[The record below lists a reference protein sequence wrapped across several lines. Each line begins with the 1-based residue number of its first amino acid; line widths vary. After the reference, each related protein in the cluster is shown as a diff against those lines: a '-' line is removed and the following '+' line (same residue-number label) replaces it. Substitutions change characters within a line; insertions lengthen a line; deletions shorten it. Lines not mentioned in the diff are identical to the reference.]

1 MGKKSKEN
9 FEKLQWKAVKVE
21 GALSGEDFQGF
32 AGLEVLESYDSKIL
46 AGGNKRKKRDFAI
59 SELDGDIL
67 SSAGNEFRSKSED
80 DVDDEQPKRKK
91 AKSKTQSTPGK
102 YVLLKPREDEEE
114 NFFESAENQT
124 IRNTWYKTGIVSD
137 EIIKAL
143 VEMKFTTP
151 TEIQQLTIPAA
162 TVKCDILG
170 AAQTG
175 SGKTLAFGLPLVQ
188 SIQKEIADDDSKME
202 NLFGLILTPTRE
214 LATQINNHLK
224 AIAKYTNVSIACI
237 IGGLAQVK
245 QERVL
250 NSCPHIV
257 IGTPGRI
264 WELISDGN
272 EHLKKLVSLK
282 YLVIDETDRMIE
294 KGHFAELEQILDT
307 INNEQENSKRQTFVF
322 SATLTMVHELPDYVM
337 KKKKKLARSKEMT
350 KEQRL
355 DTFISLFGMKNPKVF
370 DITNNAGVAEKLVG
384 ESLNSF
390 NFHSKL
396 NFLF

>member
-1 MGKKSKEN
+1 MGKKTKEN
-9 FEKLQWKAVKVE
+9 YDKLEWKAVKVE
-21 GALSGEDFQGF
+21 GALSGEDFEGF

-46 AGGNKRKKRDFAI
+46 AGGNKKKRRDFAI

-67 SSAGNEFRSKSED
+67 SGAGSEFKRRNEDESE
-80 DVDDEQPKRKK
+80 EQPKKK
-91 AKSKTQSTPGK
+91 KVKSKLPVIPGK
-102 YVLLKPREDEEE
+102 YVLLKPQEDEE
-114 NFFESAENQT
+114 NFFESAENQA
-124 IRNTWYKTGIVSD
+124 IRNTWYQTGIVSD

-143 VEMKFTTP
+143 VEMKFTIP
-151 TEIQQLTIPAA
+151 TEIQQLAIPSGA
-162 TVKCDILG
+162 VKCDILG

-175 SGKTLAFGLPLVQ
+175 SGKTLAFGLPLIQ
-188 SIQKEIADDDSKME
+188 SIQKEIADDDNKME
-202 NLFGLILTPTRE
+202 NLFGLIITPTRE

-224 AIAKYTNVSIACI
+224 AVAKYTKVSIACI

-272 EHLKKLVSLK
+272 EHLKKLVNLK

-294 KGHFAELEQILDT
+294 KGHFAELEQILET

-322 SATLTMVHELPDYVM
+322 SATLTMIHELPDYVT

-355 DTFISLFGMKNPKVF
+355 DTFISLFGMRNPKVF
-370 DITNNAGVAEKLVG
+370 DITNKAAVAETLVG
-384 ESLNSF
+384 KN
-390 NFHSKL
+390 
-396 NFLF
+396 